1 MAQIQQ
7 TGGKGGGRSEPK
19 KYDTRVDFTPMVDM
33 MLLLLT
39 FFMFVTTLSK
49 PQIMDIAM
57 PSDAQVSEDQAPKVR
72 ESRAITLL
80 LGEDD
85 KVYYYLGRVDES
97 SYSDYTTI
105 KETTYSTRTSNEGLR
120 AILLERNMEAVN
132 QMREL
137 KLERIERGDRMTVEE
152 FNERSNEIKGDINA
166 LTVVIK
172 PLQSS
177 IYKNLVDALDEMQI
191 CSVGKYAIVD
201 PTEGD
206 LFLVEN
212 YRTRGAY
219 GEANLAPELP

>member
-1 MAQIQQ
+1 MAQIK
-7 TGGKGGGRSEPK
+7 TGGDGGGRSEPK

-57 PSDAQVSEDQAPKVR
+57 PSDAEIMEDETPKVK

-80 LGEDD
+80 LGEED
-85 KVYYYLGRVDES
+85 KVYYYLGKIDES

-132 QMREL
+132 KMRDL
-137 KLERIERGDRMTVEE
+137 KLERLERGDQMPVEE
-152 FNERSNEIKGDINA
+152 FNERSNEIKGDIDA

-172 PLQSS
+172 PLQASN
-177 IYKNLVDALDEMQI
+177 YRNLVDALDEMQI

-212 YRTRGAY
+212 YRTRGAF
-219 GEANLAPELP
+219 GEANLAPQTP

>member
-1 MAQIQQ
+1 
-7 TGGKGGGRSEPK
+7 
-19 KYDTRVDFTPMVDM
+19 M

-57 PSDAQVSEDQAPKVR
+57 PSDAEIMEDETPKVK

-80 LGEDD
+80 LGEED
-85 KVYYYLGRVDES
+85 KVYYYLGKIDES

-120 AILLERNMEAVN
+120 AILLERNAEAVN

-137 KLERIERGDRMTVEE
+137 KLERLERGDKMPVEE
-152 FNERSNEIKGDINA
+152 FNERSNKIKGDIDA

-172 PLQSS
+172 PLESS
-177 IYKNLVDALDEMQI
+177 NYRNLVDALDEMQI

-201 PTEGD
+201 ATEGD

-219 GEANLAPELP
+219 GEANLIPEAR

>member
-1 MAQIQQ
+1 MAQIQ
-7 TGGKGGGRSEPK
+7 TGGGDGGRNQPK
-19 KYDTRVDFTPMVDM
+19 KHNTRVDFTPMVDM

-57 PSDAQVSEDQAPKVR
+57 PSDAEVLEDQAPKVR

-80 LGEDD
+80 LGEED
-85 KVYYYLGRVDES
+85 KVYYYLGKIDES
-97 SYSDYTTI
+97 AYSDYTTI

-120 AILLERNMEAVN
+120 AILLERNMGAVN

-137 KLERIERGDRMTVEE
+137 KLERLERGDKMTVEE
-152 FNERSNEIKGDINA
+152 FNERSNKIKGDIDA

-172 PLQSS
+172 PLESS
-177 IYKNLVDALDEMQI
+177 NYKNLVDALDEMQI

-212 YRTRGAY
+212 YRTRGAF
-219 GEANLAPELP
+219 GEANLAPKTP

>member
-7 TGGKGGGRSEPK
+7 KGGKGGRGEPK

-57 PSDAQVSEDQAPKVR
+57 PSDAEVSEDQAPKVR

-80 LGEDD
+80 LGEED
-85 KVYYYLGRVDES
+85 KVYYYLGKIDES

-105 KETTYSTRTSNEGLR
+105 KETIYSTRTSNEGLR

-137 KLERIERGDRMTVEE
+137 KLERLERGDQMTLEE
-152 FNERSNEIKGDINA
+152 FNERSNKIKGDIDA

-172 PLQSS
+172 PLQASN
-177 IYKNLVDALDEMQI
+177 YKNLVDALDEMQI

-201 PTEGD
+201 PTDGD

-212 YRTRGAY
+212 YRTRGAF
-219 GEANLAPELP
+219 GEANLAPQTP

>member
-1 MAQIQQ
+1 
-7 TGGKGGGRSEPK
+7 
-19 KYDTRVDFTPMVDM
+19 MVDM

-57 PSDAQVSEDQAPKVR
+57 PSDAEVSEDQAPKVR

-80 LGEDD
+80 LGEED
-85 KVYYYLGRVDES
+85 KVYYYLGKIDES

-120 AILLERNMEAVN
+120 AILLERNAEAVN

-137 KLERIERGDRMTVEE
+137 KLERLERGDKMPVEE
-152 FNERSNEIKGDINA
+152 FNERSNKIKGDIDA

-172 PLQSS
+172 PLESS
-177 IYKNLVDALDEMQI
+177 NYRNLVDALDEMQI

-201 PTEGD
+201 ATEGD

-219 GEANLAPELP
+219 GEANLIPEAR

>member
-1 MAQIQQ
+1 
-7 TGGKGGGRSEPK
+7 
-19 KYDTRVDFTPMVDM
+19 MVDM

-57 PSDAQVSEDQAPKVR
+57 PSDAEVSEDMAPKVR

-80 LGEDD
+80 LGEED
-85 KVYYYLGRVDES
+85 KVYYYLGKIDES

-132 QMREL
+132 KMRDL
-137 KLERIERGDRMTVEE
+137 KLERLERGDQMPVEE
-152 FNERSNEIKGDINA
+152 FNERSNEIKGDIDA

-172 PLQSS
+172 PLQASN
-177 IYKNLVDALDEMQI
+177 YRNLVDALDEMQI

-212 YRTRGAY
+212 YRTRGAF
-219 GEANLAPELP
+219 GEANLAPQTP

>member
-7 TGGKGGGRSEPK
+7 KGGKGGRGEPK

-57 PSDAQVSEDQAPKVR
+57 PSDAEVSEDQAPKVR

-80 LGEDD
+80 LGEED
-85 KVYYYLGRVDES
+85 KVYYYLGKIDES

-105 KETTYSTRTSNEGLR
+105 KETIYSTRTSNEGLR

-137 KLERIERGDRMTVEE
+137 KLERLERGDQRTLEE
-152 FNERSNEIKGDINA
+152 FNERSNKIKGDIDA

-172 PLQSS
+172 PLQASN
-177 IYKNLVDALDEMQI
+177 YKNLVDALDEMQI

-201 PTEGD
+201 PTDGD

-212 YRTRGAY
+212 YRTRGAF
-219 GEANLAPELP
+219 GEANLAPQTP

>member
-7 TGGKGGGRSEPK
+7 KGGKGGRSEPK

-57 PSDAQVSEDQAPKVR
+57 PSDAEVSEDMAPKVR

-80 LGEDD
+80 LGEED
-85 KVYYYLGRVDES
+85 KVYYYLGKIDES

-132 QMREL
+132 KMRDL
-137 KLERIERGDRMTVEE
+137 KLERLERGDQMPVEE
-152 FNERSNEIKGDINA
+152 FNERSNEIKGDIDA

-172 PLQSS
+172 PLQASN
-177 IYKNLVDALDEMQI
+177 YRNLVDALDEMQI

-212 YRTRGAY
+212 YRTRGAF
-219 GEANLAPELP
+219 GEANLAPQTP

>member
-1 MAQIQQ
+1 
-7 TGGKGGGRSEPK
+7 
-19 KYDTRVDFTPMVDM
+19 MVDM

-57 PSDAQVSEDQAPKVR
+57 PSDAEIMEDETPKVK

-80 LGEDD
+80 LGEED
-85 KVYYYLGRVDES
+85 KVYYYLGKIDES

-120 AILLERNMEAVN
+120 AILLERNAEAVN

-137 KLERIERGDRMTVEE
+137 KLERLERGDKMPVEE
-152 FNERSNEIKGDINA
+152 FNERSNKIKGDIDA

-172 PLQSS
+172 PLESS
-177 IYKNLVDALDEMQI
+177 NYRNLVDALDEMQI

-201 PTEGD
+201 ATEGD

-219 GEANLAPELP
+219 GEANLIPEAR